1 MNMKSL
7 CLLPLIAALTA
18 CAHQGVGESQASAQ
32 APADSAV
39 TSHVGLG
46 IESLPA
52 KAVTDY
58 MAGEFKALNKVLAE
72 SDATKWQLTQLGD
85 GSIRLQ
91 AASAVGF
98 DTDSAELRPSSLD
111 TLAGIA
117 KVAQTFNKT
126 TVHVLA
132 NGRDATAV
140 AFNQSL
146 SDRRA
151 AALAAYLNAQGIDDL
166 RLRFEGAAN
175 ARPGVLQILI
185 KPIVTGAEPQAWMSP
200 A

>member
-1 MNMKSL
+1 MKSL
-7 CLLPLIAALTA
+7 CLLPVIAALTA
-18 CAHQGVGESQASAQ
+18 CVHQGVVESQAPPAQ
-32 APADSAV
+32 APEAGAV
-39 TSHVGLG
+39 SSYVGLG
-46 IESLPA
+46 VESLPVG
-52 KAVTDY
+52 AVTDY
-58 MAGEFKALNKVLAE
+58 MAGEFSALNKALAE
-72 SDATKWQLTQLGD
+72 SDAAKWQITQLGD

-98 DTDSAELRPSSLD
+98 DVDSAELRPSSLD
-111 TLAGIA
+111 TLARIA
-117 KVAQTFNKT
+117 KVAQAFNKT

-132 NGRDATAV
+132 NGRDARTV
-140 AFNQSL
+140 AFSQSL

-151 AALAAYLNAQGIDDL
+151 AALAAYLNNQGIDDL

-175 ARPGVLQILI
+175 AKPGMLQILI